1 MKLLLIAWLLLL
13 TGCGFHLRGAVD
25 LPEDMRRIALQG
37 IPLNH
42 PVARYMK
49 QDLAFSRAA
58 LVTDPAKAD
67 VVLRILEIREER
79 RVLSLDEHGKAI
91 EFELIA
97 RIRFELLTPD
107 NKVILPP
114 QLVDLHRNY
123 LNTQLQVIG
132 KAQEE
137 SLLRQEMRREAV
149 RTILRR
155 IQSALSAQTTHA
167 S

>member
-1 MKLLLIAWLLLL
+1 MKFLLIAWLLLL
-13 TGCGFHLRGAVD
+13 TGCGFHLRGAVE
-25 LPEDMRRIALQG
+25 LPQDKRRIALQG
-37 IPLNH
+37 IPMNH
-42 PVARYMK
+42 PVARDLSQM
-49 QDLAFSRAA
+49 LAFSKAR
-58 LVTDPAKAD
+58 LVADPAKAD
-67 VVLRILEIREER
+67 VVLRILEIRQDR
-79 RVLSLDEHGKAI
+79 RVLSLDENGKAI
-91 EFELIA
+91 EFELIY
-97 RIRFELLTPD
+97 RIRFNLLTPD
-107 NKVILPP
+107 NKTILPP

-155 IQSALSAQTTHA
+155 MQTALSAQPSHA